1 MPSFRSCQDI
11 QFLASS
17 ITQCGNCFPHT
28 DIDIPLHCIEI
39 LLLIYSHVHLSS
51 IIFSFPELDYLE
63 VGEDTVMMDNDTNDK
78 EEALEVGG
86 EGDNQDL
93 ANIKEMEE
101 EPCKL

>member
-1 MPSFRSCQDI
+1 M
-11 QFLASS
+11 
-17 ITQCGNCFPHT
+17 
-28 DIDIPLHCIEI
+28 
-39 LLLIYSHVHLSS
+39 
-51 IIFSFPELDYLE
+51 IFSSPELDYLE

>member
-1 MPSFRSCQDI
+1 M
-11 QFLASS
+11 
-17 ITQCGNCFPHT
+17 H
-28 DIDIPLHCIEI
+28 
-39 LLLIYSHVHLSS
+39 LLS
-51 IIFSFPELDYLE
+51 IIFSSPELDYLE